1 MRKSFG
7 RRSSTRLCLLGLIVL
22 GAVGLT
28 GCIQPGDS
36 VYTKTI
42 TYDLPKIKN
51 GQQNIAR
58 VGCKFYNASVNA
70 PQFLD
75 LRCYVVLSNGM
86 TDLAHDIRTLADAP
100 WIDDE
105 DVEAI
110 VRDQAE
116 SRCRSAVASSGHTI
130 ADKIPDAFWRSV
142 ANAYFSN
149 AQVIADIGSD
159 CGTVATA
166 AWRELNDNT
175 YSTGHKCIAMAG
187 TLHVDS
193 VNHGPHLQSVS
204 VYPLAEGS
212 TSYPGC
218 LKERL
223 HADNWF
229 GVPFWGN
236 D

>member
-1 MRKSFG
+1 MRSLG
-7 RRSSTRLCLLGLIVL
+7 RRSGTRLCVLGLIVF
-22 GAVGLT
+22 GAVALT

-42 TYDLPKIKN
+42 TYDLPRIKN
-51 GQQNIAR
+51 GQQEIAR
-58 VGCKFYNASVNA
+58 VGCRYANGSVNA

-75 LRCYVVLSNGM
+75 VRCYVVLANGM

-100 WIDDE
+100 FIDDE
-105 DVEAI
+105 DIEAI
-110 VRDQAE
+110 VRNEAE
-116 SRCRSAVASSGHTI
+116 SRCRSGVASGGHLI
-130 ADKIPDAFWRSV
+130 ADKIPHPFLRAA

-149 AQVIADIGSD
+149 PQVIADIGSD
-159 CGTVATA
+159 CGVMATA

-175 YSTGHKCIAMAG
+175 YSTGHKCIARAG

-193 VNHGPHLQSVS
+193 VNHGPHLNSVS

-223 HADNWF
+223 HADNAL
-229 GVPFWGN
+229 GLPHWGN